1 MMLKMLVQ
9 DAKGEEAQE
18 SETLV
23 AEVLEIMEMIKTV
36 RKRIGELENDGGS
49 NPDTSV
55 EKLESLLKTLRLEMV
70 KRSIILAQKHGL
82 DFKPPTVPAVLNGGG
97 RHAPGGSDFVLDDFS
112 KLEEELNRAYRV
124 ARETL
129 NNLSRLV

>member
-1 MMLKMLVQ
+1 MLKMLVQ